1 MNSHDRLTWAKG
13 IEPFFVVFVIVLNE
27 LMKQSLNHR
36 VHCPVSLREP
46 NRLTQQLNLG
56 YSRQGKNTF
65 RVPRKQGLGFC
76 RLVGWWFFSLRGGFG
91 ASYTNNLGENSYEP
105 FLCDFLLHIKHMHP
119 IQQTSGQ
126 ILEIPR
132 DALFSSCASRPLHSP
147 SFSVSSQFG
156 EGRGSLP
163 KNAVYLLWTI
173 SLLPRQFSEV
183 HLSHPKLQTQTNGP
197 VKDFAV
203 KTTEH

>member
-76 RLVGWWFFSLRGGFG
+76 RLVGWLVFFFSERGIWCQLHEQFG
-91 ASYTNNLGENSYEP
+91 WEFLWAIPMWLFASHQTYAPYTADFRPNIRDTQRCP
-105 FLCDFLLHIKHMHP
+105 VQQLC
-119 IQQTSGQ
+119 QQT
-126 ILEIPR
+126 
-132 DALFSSCASRPLHSP
+132 AAFSII
-147 SFSVSSQFG
+147 FS
-156 EGRGSLP
+156 
-163 KNAVYLLWTI
+163 I
-173 SLLPRQFSEV
+173 
-183 HLSHPKLQTQTNGP
+183 
-197 VKDFAV
+197 
-203 KTTEH
+203 